1 MAKNKTALLI
11 EGGGQRGVFSFG
23 VIDAFIDAQYDPF
36 DFFVGVSNG
45 ASVLFWYLIR
55 DRLNNL
61 EKMLFSANKKYF
73 NYTNLLS
80 GRDILDFYGLFRDAY
95 EYFHPD
101 LNLLKINLAGRS
113 FFSVVTNA
121 ETGNAEYINYEEKKI
136 IDILVATGTLPVL
149 VRRPS
154 IISGK
159 RFFDGGISDPLPVK
173 KAYEMGARKI
183 VIVRTFPEGAV
194 RTNKLENFIAAVF
207 VRKYRMLSKMIIN
220 HSKTYNESL
229 EYIKNPPLDLK
240 IHQVQPDH
248 KLMTKRNTLDHKT
261 LKNDYDLGKA
271 KGREF
276 LKTLI

>member
-1 MAKNKTALLI
+1 MIKNKTALLI

-23 VIDAFIDAQYDPF
+23 VIDAFIEAHYDPF

-101 LNLLKINLAGRS
+101 LNLLKVNLAGRS

-121 ETGNAEYINYEEKKI
+121 ETGNAEYIDYEEKKI
-136 IDILVATGTLPVL
+136 IESKVNALNE
-149 VRRPS
+149 
-154 IISGK
+154 SGK
-159 RFFDGGISDPLPVK
+159 FKS
-173 KAYEMGARKI
+173 KI
-183 VIVRTFPEGAV
+183 VTEIEA
-194 RTNKLENFIAAVF
+194 
-207 VRKYRMLSKMIIN
+207 LSEF
-220 HSKTYNESL
+220 YNAED
-229 EYIKNPPLDLK
+229 Y
-240 IHQVQPDH
+240 HQDYY
-248 KLMTKRNTLDHKT
+248 KKRGID
-261 LKNDYDLGKA
+261 GCA
-271 KGREF
+271 
-276 LKTLI
+276 I